1 MAPRLRL
8 FIVLAKP
15 RRFHFLSVTFL
26 SKAESLGEGG
36 GLAHFFYN
44 FIFYM
49 QSSGVKKHSSSRD
62 HEKPTVP
69 ISD

>member
-26 SKAESLGEGG
+26 SKAESRG
-36 GLAHFFYN
+36 GLVNFFNN

>member
-36 GLAHFFYN
+36 GVSTFF
-44 FIFYM
+44 FIILFFTCKVV
-49 QSSGVKKHSSSRD
+49 G
-62 HEKPTVP
+62 
-69 ISD
+69 